1 MTMQVVQ
8 MRLFKFV
15 IAVCCI
21 VGVAAGAMSAKP
33 EKTQVT
39 IAVGGKAA
47 LYYLPLTLA
56 EQLGYFRD
64 AGLEVEIL
72 DFPGGAKALQAMMGG
87 SADVVSGGF
96 DHTIVMQTRG
106 QKLTAFV
113 LQGATP
119 AISLVVSKDKAASW
133 RGPQDLK
140 GMKIGVTAPGS
151 STNMFVNALLA
162 RGGLTPDDVS
172 IIGVG
177 SGQSAVAAIQAG
189 HLDALANIE
198 PAISML
204 VRDGK
209 VVEEVETIS
218 EKGSRALYGAALP
231 SGSLYTKQEF
241 IRDNPRTVQALT
253 DAMVRALKWLANASD
268 EQIADRVPP
277 RYLLGDRTLYLAAL
291 KRQRPSYS
299 GDGRIP
305 PQGAQ
310 ALLDALSGFYEP
322 VATHPVQL
330 EQTYT
335 NRFVDAALAKQ

>member
-1 MTMQVVQ
+1 MLILGWLVVS
-8 MRLFKFV
+8 
-15 IAVCCI
+15 
-21 VGVAAGAMSAKP
+21 GPTVAAAKP

-47 LYYLPLTLA
+47 LYYLPLSLA
-56 EQLGYFRD
+56 DELGYFRD
-64 AGLEVEIL
+64 AGLNVEIL

-106 QKLTAFV
+106 QSLTAFV

-119 AISLVVSKDKAASW
+119 AISLVVAKDKAATW
-133 RGPQDLK
+133 RGPENLK

-162 RGGLTPDDVS
+162 RGGLTADDVS

-177 SGQSAVAAIQAG
+177 SGQSAVAAMQAG

-204 VRDGK
+204 VRGGK
-209 VVEEVETIS
+209 VVEKIETLS
-218 EKGSRALYGAALP
+218 EQGSRELYGAALP
-231 SGSLYTKQEF
+231 SGSLYTKRDF
-241 IRDNPRTVQALT
+241 LRDNPRTAQALAT
-253 DAMVRALKWLANASD
+253 AMVRALKWLAGATD
-268 EQIADRVPP
+268 EEVADRVP
-277 RYLLGDRTLYLAAL
+277 RHYLLGDRSLYLAAL

-299 GDGRIP
+299 QDGRIP
-305 PQGAQ
+305 PESAQ
-310 ALLDALSGFYEP
+310 AMLEALSGFYEP
-322 VATHPVQL
+322 MSKRPIRL
-330 EQTYT
+330 EETFT
-335 NRFVDAALAKQ
+335 NRFVDAALSEE